1 MNNFWLIVSGYLF
14 LFFSLIFGFYRLKKV
29 NLTEEDHLFWFKIE
43 KVIYKAKEKI
53 FSFIRI
59 SEKEIV
65 NFWLNLIEKFL
76 RRIKVESLKIEV
88 WASKKLE
95 NLKNSNLKEKI

>member
-1 MNNFWLIVSGYLF
+1 MNNFWLIILGYLF
-14 LFFSLIFGFYRLKKV
+14 IFFSLALGFYRLRKV
-29 NLTEEDHLFWFKIE
+29 NLTEEDYLFWFKIE
-43 KVIYKAKEKI
+43 NSLSKIKEKI
-53 FSFIRI
+53 FSFIKI

-65 NFWLNLIEKFL
+65 NLWINLIEKFL

-95 NLKNSNLKEKI
+95 NLKNNNFKEES